1 MGLYPYFHVI
11 NKLLINKNKLSI
23 YTEDEKIFNIFNV
36 VKKISKINLTYYSEV
51 KKSKYFKIS
60 KFELLRMYSFNE
72 ILFHIKKKFFSKFK
86 KFENLKTNVFVH
98 LSTERNFLSLDSFL
112 NKNWQSKLLEINHI
126 QNEEL
131 NTQELI
137 LLNKILDVNNSIIK
151 KYFYDNNLF
160 KEFTGNEIKIF
171 FIKYIKSYK
180 LISNIF
186 INLNS
191 NFYFLTKIV
200 RGPVATALYD
210 FGKNKKKKFFWISH
224 QHGHG
229 IELSEIHKKYQ
240 ITKEETLSD
249 LLFVYSSMG
258 KKKKEKNKYIKSKI
272 KIFDVGFNNNNYNF
286 NKQKKYDLIYISNL
300 NQEIAQHPLNM
311 SALNNSEK
319 IEFETKLIKE
329 VFSKL
334 DLKIL
339 FKEYTGSKT
348 TGLKNN
354 YFKKLISLHDN
365 ITYFDEWLNAENIYN
380 NCSIIL
386 TSLPTSGL
394 AGAIVSKKP
403 IIFIDIKKIMP
414 LKEDLVTIFKK
425 DFFYFDLNQNIF
437 NELKELLSI
446 DIREIEILWEKKKLS
461 QSVFEK
467 KYINLLPRRKILN
480 NLKKEITKFVV

>member
-1 MGLYPYFHVI
+1 M
-11 NKLLINKNKLSI
+11 
-23 YTEDEKIFNIFNV
+23 
-36 VKKISKINLTYYSEV
+36 
-51 KKSKYFKIS
+51 
-60 KFELLRMYSFNE
+60 
-72 ILFHIKKKFFSKFK
+72 
-86 KFENLKTNVFVH
+86 
-98 LSTERNFLSLDSFL
+98 
-112 NKNWQSKLLEINHI
+112 
-126 QNEEL
+126 
-131 NTQELI
+131 
-137 LLNKILDVNNSIIK
+137 
-151 KYFYDNNLF
+151 
-160 KEFTGNEIKIF
+160 
-171 FIKYIKSYK
+171 
-180 LISNIF
+180 
-186 INLNS
+186 
-191 NFYFLTKIV
+191 
-200 RGPVATALYD
+200 
-210 FGKNKKKKFFWISH
+210 
-224 QHGHG
+224 
-229 IELSEIHKKYQ
+229 SEIHKKYQ

-249 LLFVYSSMG
+249 LLFVYSPMG
-258 KKKKEKNKYIKSKI
+258 KKTKEKNKYIKSNI